1 MGWRPREE
9 DDAMNEYLFL
19 YRGGGR
25 PAGWSPEQMQ
35 KHTAKWMTW
44 VKSLGEQGALK
55 EPGHPLEPE
64 VKIVRSNGQ
73 AVTDGPFAEAK
84 DVIGGYS
91 IVTAR
96 DLDAAAA
103 LTKDCPNFDVGGVV
117 EVRPIRQM

>member
-1 MGWRPREE
+1 M
-9 DDAMNEYLFL
+9 MMSEYLFL

-35 KHTAKWMTW
+35 KQTAKWMTW
-44 VKSLGEQGALK
+44 IKGLGEQGALK
-55 EPGHPLEPE
+55 EPGHPLESE
-64 VKIVRSNGQ
+64 VKIVKGNDH
-73 AVTDGPFAEAK
+73 AVTDGPFTEAK

-96 DLDAAAA
+96 DLNEAAA
-103 LTKDCPNFDVGGVV
+103 LTKGCPNFDIGGFV

>member
-1 MGWRPREE
+1 
-9 DDAMNEYLFL
+9 MNEYLFL

-44 VKSLGEQGALK
+44 IKNLGERGVLK
-55 EPGHPLEPE
+55 EAGNPLEAD
-64 VKIVRSNGQ
+64 VKIVKSNSHG
-73 AVTDGPFAEAK
+73 VTDGPFAEAK

-96 DLDAAAA
+96 DLNEAAA
-103 LTKDCPNFDVGGVV
+103 LTKDCPQFEVGGSV